1 MRESP
6 PRVAFQGER
15 GAFSEQAARQLLG
28 DAILVVPRPTF
39 ESLFRAIGERAADYA
54 LVPIEN
60 SLAGSVQRNYD
71 LLRGSKL
78 VIVGETVLPIAHC
91 LIGCRGS
98 SLGKIRSVESHP
110 VALAQC
116 ERFFARNPKLR
127 RIVSDDTAGSARN
140 VVVRGD
146 PSCAAIASAFAAKI
160 YGGTILR
167 RHVEDHAENYTRFL
181 LLAPR
186 ESTRKSGDIAWWEV
200 RDGALTPK
208 VRASGRNARPISDV
222 GAKAPTH
229 KDVRGAADK
238 LSLVFRLAHRPGT
251 LSEAIA
257 AFAKRRI
264 NLIKIE
270 SRPLPGKPWE
280 YCFYIDLQVAPNHPG
295 LADALRELARCSR
308 GLRILGH
315 YASARRKRRV

>member
-1 MRESP
+1 MRDSP

-28 DAILVVPRPTF
+28 DEIRVVPRPTF

-71 LLRGSKL
+71 LLRASKL

-146 PSCAAIASAFAAKI
+146 PSCAAVASAFAAKL
-160 YGGTILR
+160 YDGKILR
-167 RHVEDHAENYTRFL
+167 QHVEDHAENYTRFL
-181 LLAPR
+181 LLAPK
-186 ESTRKSGDIAWWEV
+186 ESTRKAGNAARWDV

-208 VRASGRNARPISDV
+208 ARASGRNARLISNV

-229 KDVRGAADK
+229 KEIRNADK

-257 AFAKRRI
+257 AFAKRKI

-280 YCFYIDLQVAPNHPG
+280 YCFYIDLQVAPKHPG

-315 YASARRKRRV
+315 YASARRNRRG